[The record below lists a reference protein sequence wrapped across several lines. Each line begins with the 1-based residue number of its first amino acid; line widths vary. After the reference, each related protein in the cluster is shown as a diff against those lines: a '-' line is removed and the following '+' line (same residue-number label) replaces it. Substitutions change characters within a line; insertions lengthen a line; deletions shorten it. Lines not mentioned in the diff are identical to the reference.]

1 MSANNQHD
9 KMQALPTSA
18 DQQAEMHSL
27 DDGEELIVDDAWADE
42 EYNESVPEE
51 EVPIED
57 EHIITSKY
65 NTESTASSGNAYT
78 VTGDKAQMHN
88 YSYYFQIVTSARQFT
103 SGNKEDD
110 LINDN
115 VFGSIADEIKQAL
128 VFERQSNA
136 HPRQNVELTD
146 SVLPSTHEDIS
157 HWFYDLTDYEQNYAQ
172 AAALLHGASAYEI
185 SKRADMLYLLD
196 KPPLKSSPSSSEA
209 PRQEPHLVDELH
221 SVVPSPRSRSSKDL
235 QNKTYTITQRID
247 GIERLFWRDTDQN
260 GLSQFHIQFLDF
272 LAGEYLSKGIYGQDF
287 LSLVQQWAEEVH
299 SQYSWYSARAL
310 GVFLWHQSIDE
321 LQRVCNLWAR
331 KRSSISRQRIAMLL
345 DGAYEIDILKYPEH
359 QNDARTS
366 SALRLLTNWVMH
378 TQKMSSA
385 IDIYLRSVAVN
396 VYALIGKRKLE
407 IAFHGLQQ
415 LQRVPENETKLNFDN
430 LQASLVSAYV
440 TLSWSGHLHSIM
452 YNLASTAE
460 QAVIQPSPPSRSSK
474 RNQYRLQCK
483 FDLMVSL
490 EAFFLI
496 AANSFA
502 SATVVNIA
510 VYKEPLSISSSV
522 MENNEQDIVLAGT
535 LSIDESGWREPV
547 IKLLCAAIFDTN
559 NRVAAFDL
567 LSRWIDALMN
577 MQEASSHQNH
587 SLINNLK
594 QFLVSLG
601 ETIDYWCLD
610 IKKRNRGPLSASLVY
625 KNRLE
630 QWSKKNSARGTLVQ
644 QVLHQMKN

>member
-1 MSANNQHD
+1 MSANNPHD
-9 KMQALPTSA
+9 KMQALSTSA
-18 DQQAEMHSL
+18 DQQAEIHSL
-27 DDGEELIVDDAWADE
+27 DEDEKFIVDDAWADGE
-42 EYNESVPEE
+42 FNESVPEE
-51 EVPIED
+51 EIPIED
-57 EHIITSKY
+57 ERVTTAKY
-65 NTESTASSGNAYT
+65 NTESTASRNAYT

-103 SGNKEDD
+103 SSNKEDD
-110 LINDN
+110 IINDDT
-115 VFGSIADEIKQAL
+115 FSSIADEIKQAL
-128 VFERQSNA
+128 AFERQSNT
-136 HPRQNVELTD
+136 HPIQNVELSD
-146 SVLPSTHEDIS
+146 NSLPSTHEDIS
-157 HWFYDLTDYEQNYAQ
+157 HWFYDLTDHERSYAQ
-172 AAALLHGASAYEI
+172 AAALLHGASAYEV

-196 KPPLKSSPSSSEA
+196 KTPLKSPTSSSEV
-209 PRQEPHLVDELH
+209 PRQEPHLEEMH
-221 SVVPSPRSRSSKDL
+221 SVIPSPRSRSSKDL
-235 QNKTYTITQRID
+235 QTKTYTITQRID

-260 GLSQFHIQFLDF
+260 GLSQFHIRFLDF

-299 SQYSWYSARAL
+299 SRYSWYSARAL

-321 LQRVCNLWAR
+321 LRRVCDLWAK

-359 QNDARTS
+359 QNNAKAS
-366 SALRLLTNWVMH
+366 STLQLLANWVMD

-385 IDIYLRSVAVN
+385 SDIYSRSVIAN

-407 IAFHGLQQ
+407 IAFHGLEQ
-415 LQRVPENETKLNFDN
+415 LQHVPENETTLNFDT

-440 TLSWSGHLHSIM
+440 TLGWSGHLHSII
-452 YNLASTAE
+452 YSLSSTAE
-460 QAVIQPSPPSRSSK
+460 QAVLQPSPPSRSSK

-483 FDLMVSL
+483 FDLIVSL

-496 AANSFA
+496 AANSSA
-502 SATVVNIA
+502 SATAINIA
-510 VYKEPLSISSSV
+510 VYQEPLSISPSV
-522 MENNEQDIVLAGT
+522 MEDKEQDIVLAGM

-567 LSRWIDALMN
+567 LSRWIDTLMN

-587 SLINNLK
+587 SLINNFKL
-594 QFLVSLG
+594 FLVSLG

-610 IKKRNRGPLSASLVY
+610 IKKRNRVPLSASLVY
-625 KNRLE
+625 KSRLE

-644 QVLHQMKN
+644 QVLHQMENR